1 VRAGARQPAGRP
13 KGSRYTAGTPGGRAA
28 APRRPLPPGETLYTP
43 GAGPTRRRIERA
55 SAPLIVYLHQLPRL
69 APIGMLVVLLAL
81 GALLP
86 AALAAVAIGLG
97 VLFVG
102 WLSYLSWPAVST
114 SAKATRLA
122 IIALLV
128 GFAVSRFFV

>member
-1 VRAGARQPAGRP
+1 M
-13 KGSRYTAGTPGGRAA
+13 
-28 APRRPLPPGETLYTP
+28 
-43 GAGPTRRRIERA
+43 
-55 SAPLIVYLHQLPRL
+55 YLHQLPRL
-69 APIGMLVVLLAL
+69 VPVGMLVVLLGL

-86 AALAAVAIGLG
+86 AALAAVAIGLA